1 MHQKGNFG
9 TILNPAIKF
18 FLNKYLKNIK
28 EMENEIDIKLKISKN
43 DINKEI
49 YFLDNIDIIDE
60 NGYLHSHDNL
70 KELNELL
77 LLLIFKQI
85 MCYYIEKYK
94 IFYFA

>member
-1 MHQKGNFG
+1 M
-9 TILNPAIKF
+9 
-18 FLNKYLKNIK
+18 K

-49 YFLDNIDIIDE
+49 YFLDNIDIIDK
-60 NGYLHSHDNL
+60 NGNIHSHDNL

>member
-1 MHQKGNFG
+1 MHKSKSKYYNNG
-9 TILNPAIKF
+9 IF
-18 FLNKYLKNIK
+18 FQSIINEYENKYNYFKNK
-28 EMENEIDIKLKISKN
+28 DNEIDIKLK
-43 DINKEI
+43 
-49 YFLDNIDIIDE
+49 IDE